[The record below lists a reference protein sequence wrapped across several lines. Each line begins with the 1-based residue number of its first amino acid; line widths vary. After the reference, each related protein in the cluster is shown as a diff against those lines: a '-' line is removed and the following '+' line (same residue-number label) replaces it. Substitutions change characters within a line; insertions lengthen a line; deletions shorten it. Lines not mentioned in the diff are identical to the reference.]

1 MGISKFSK
9 TSVTTRTQALRS
21 SIGTNLKYL
30 QTYTGGAGWVSEL
43 GQPWASGDDGT
54 TTKATGQTIW
64 SSNLS
69 NQGTYYGGSQ
79 TTSGGGVGIMT
90 LLLNN
95 GVPLPAGRYR
105 VDAVVQLDWASGGDS
120 HDGMYMWAVLGS
132 NSKERVLQAVRPPDQ
147 SNTELTKSG
156 QFTLGSATT
165 VTLWIQIADG
175 SSATAMGGRVYSVR
189 VAQG

>member
-9 TSVTTRTQALRS
+9 TTLSTKTQALRS
-21 SIGTNLKYL
+21 VVGTNVKYL
-30 QTYTGGAGWVSEL
+30 QTYTGGDGWVSEL

-54 TTKATGQTIW
+54 ITKATGQTVW
-64 SSNLS
+64 SNLLT

-79 TTSGGGVGIMT
+79 TTSGGGIGIMT
-90 LLLNN
+90 LLLND
-95 GVPLPAGRYR
+95 GKPLPAGKYR
-105 VDAVVQLDWASGGDS
+105 VDAVVQLEWASGGDS
-120 HDGMYMWAVLGS
+120 HDGMYMWAVSGS
-132 NSKERVLQAVRPPDQ
+132 GSKERILQAVRPPDQ

-156 QFTLGSATT
+156 QFTIGSDTT

-175 SSATAMGGRVYSVR
+175 SSASAMGGRVYSVR